1 MSFCVVFSLFTESFG
16 QCTNLIQLVYG
27 KSTPTSATLSKE
39 VQDSSDSDE
48 SDDDE
53 FFRAKVEGNKVCPDI
68 ICVVIS

>member
-1 MSFCVVFSLFTESFG
+1 M
-16 QCTNLIQLVYG
+16 NLIQLVYG